1 MGQQDV
7 YDYLKENK
15 TAWLSARDIAEGLNA
30 SLGSVTNNLKKLR
43 ESKQIY
49 FRMNDRTIKPAGK
62 KKIYEYKFKR

>member
-1 MGQQDV
+1 MGQRDV

-15 TAWLSARDIAEGLNA
+15 NKWMSARDIAVGLQA

-43 ESKQIY
+43 ESKQL
-49 FRMNDRTIKPAGK
+49 FSRMNDRTIKPAGK

>member
-7 YDYLKENK
+7 YDFLKRNK
-15 TAWLSARDIAEGLNA
+15 KKWMSARDIAVGLKA